1 MSQIDKPNEEYDQ
14 DTYLEVA
21 KNALIFAII
30 MILVTIA
37 LWGFVYLTLLERGIA
52 Q

>member
-1 MSQIDKPNEEYDQ
+1 MNKIENTNEDFDQ

-30 MILVTIA
+30 FILVTIA